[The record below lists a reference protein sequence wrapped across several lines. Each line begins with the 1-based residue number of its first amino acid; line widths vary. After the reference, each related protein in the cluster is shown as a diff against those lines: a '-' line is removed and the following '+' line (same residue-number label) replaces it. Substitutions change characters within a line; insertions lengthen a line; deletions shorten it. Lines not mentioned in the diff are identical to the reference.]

1 MEALQMLKFALKKSR
16 LNFTKDWITSSFE
29 MKEAESQQGVDMLA
43 RLLEVAED
51 DSDPGPHLSKE
62 DRIDKILQEIAGGD
76 HDDDP
81 DEAVF
86 GAWHFAPP
94 F

>member
-1 MEALQMLKFALKKSR
+1 
-16 LNFTKDWITSSFE
+16 

-51 DSDPGPHLSKE
+51 DSNPLLSKE

-76 HDDDP
+76 RDDDP
-81 DEAVF
+81 DEAIF
-86 GAWHFAPP
+86 GA
-94 F
+94 

>member
-1 MEALQMLKFALKKSR
+1 MEALQMLKFALKKGR
-16 LNFTKDWITSSFE
+16 LNFTQDWITSSFE

-51 DSDPGPHLSKE
+51 DSNPLLSKE

-76 HDDDP
+76 RDDDP
-81 DEAVF
+81 DEAIF
-86 GAWHFAPP
+86 GA
-94 F
+94 